1 MRLHINID
9 HIATLR
15 NQRDTA
21 YPDLVE
27 AARICMA
34 AGADGIT
41 VHLREDRRH
50 IRDADVWALRA
61 EHKGLLNLE
70 MAATDQMAAIAAEVK
85 PDVVTLVPEK
95 REERTTEGGLD
106 VIKTR
111 AAVLKVAEVC
121 RQAGIKLSLFIEA
134 DEAQVRASKEV
145 GAAQVEFHTG
155 HYCEAPLAER
165 KELLLEL
172 EKAAEL
178 AESLG
183 LEVAAGH
190 GLNVENVGPIAAISG
205 IRELNIGHSVI
216 CAAVMVGLGPA
227 VQELRG
233 SVEMGRPTSVPA
245 EPMHLIAESAAL
257 RGQ

>member
-9 HIATLR
+9 HVATLR
-15 NQRDTA
+15 NQRDTS

-27 AARICMA
+27 AARVCMA

-50 IRDADVWALRA
+50 IRDADVWALR
-61 EHKGLLNLE
+61 ERHEGLLNLE
-70 MAATDQMAAIAAEVK
+70 MAATAEMAAIAAEVR

-106 VIKTR
+106 VDKMQE
-111 AAVLKVAEVC
+111 AVRKVAEVC
-121 RQAGIKLSLFIEA
+121 QKAGIKLSLFIEP
-134 DEAQVRASKEV
+134 DLDQVRASKEL
-145 GAAQVEFHTG
+145 GASQVEFHTG
-155 HYCEAPLAER
+155 HYCEAPPEERRQLLAE
-165 KELLLEL
+165 LEG
-172 EKAAEL
+172 AVEL

-205 IRELNIGHSVI
+205 IRELNIGHSVV
-216 CAAVMVGLGPA
+216 CSAVMIGLGAA
-227 VQELRG
+227 VQELRAV
-233 SVEMGRPTSVPA
+233 VESGRPTSVPA
-245 EPMHLIAESAAL
+245 LPMHLIAESAAS
-257 RGQ
+257 RGK